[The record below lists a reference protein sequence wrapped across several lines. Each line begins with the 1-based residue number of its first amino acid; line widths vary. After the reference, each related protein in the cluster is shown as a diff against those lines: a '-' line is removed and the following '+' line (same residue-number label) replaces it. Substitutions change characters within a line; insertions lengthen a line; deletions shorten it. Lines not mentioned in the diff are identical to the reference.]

1 MLQLYDFA
9 VLFNG
14 PIYQDITLPVFGP
27 RRCFY
32 SVGLQC
38 IQHISDPLLSLTHSS
53 VILLEASKL
62 LLTAHK
68 LNCGKLEQLENW
80 LSMSS
85 VLSNSRFYSS
95 T

>member
-1 MLQLYDFA
+1 MLSA
-9 VLFNG
+9 
-14 PIYQDITLPVFGP
+14 FGP

-32 SVGLQC
+32 SMGLQC
-38 IQHISDPLLSLTHSS
+38 IKHILDSLFSLAHSS
-53 VILLEASKL
+53 IILLETSKL

-80 LSMSS
+80 LSMNS
-85 VLSNSRFYSS
+85 VLSNSHFYSS